1 MWGILRSGF
10 NSPKPIFY
18 LLKGDYSPAMALNLA
33 DQQSR
38 LDCSTPRS
46 TSKPHLASPHAAK
59 ALAGLSPE
67 RLLPLVKPAAAWT
80 KGSWIRRSAVL
91 ISGIVFSLSFSW
103 LTADQASQA
112 PHVLHIFGFGMSLSS
127 SYSQCNKVQVSAKVW
142 QTGSSEPRSWSQLK
156 HQPIV
161 VALAWAEHIRSHFV

>member
-1 MWGILRSGF
+1 MWGYCDLVLIY
-10 NSPKPIFY
+10 PKPIFY
-18 LLKGDYSPAMALNLA
+18 LIKGDYSPAMALNLA

-80 KGSWIRRSAVL
+80 KGSWIRLRRSAVL
-91 ISGIVFSLSFSW
+91 ISGIAFSLSFSW

-112 PHVLHIFGFGMSLSS
+112 PPVLHIFGFGMSLSS
-127 SYSQCNKVQVSAKVW
+127 SYSQCNKVLVSAKVW
-142 QTGSSEPRSWSQLK
+142 QTGSSEPRSWLQLK
-156 HQPIV
+156 RESP
-161 VALAWAEHIRSHFV
+161 